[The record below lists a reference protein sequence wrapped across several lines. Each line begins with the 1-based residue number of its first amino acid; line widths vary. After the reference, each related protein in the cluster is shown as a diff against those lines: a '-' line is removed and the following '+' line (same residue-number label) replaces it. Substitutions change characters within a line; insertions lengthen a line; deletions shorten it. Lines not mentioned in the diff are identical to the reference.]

1 MMPPRHFVL
10 RVTRYG
16 PLVPARLQWIDYE
29 PGEPDNHRDRWPSV
43 IPFVDI
49 AGEVVPPEELTERFM
64 APVGHWKYAQPISEA
79 DYRFLFDHLRW
90 LETVRPNDPVLQP
103 RRRVDPQR
111 MQLPSFEREREFLRR
126 G

>member
-64 APVGHWKYAQPISEA
+64 APVGHWKFAQPISEA
-79 DYRFLFDHLRW
+79 EYQHRFAMLRW
-90 LETVRPNDPVLQP
+90 AEEHRPSDPTLRP
-103 RRRVDPQR
+103 RRRVDPTH
-111 MQLPSFEREREFLRR
+111 LPLPDFTKENAL
-126 G
+126 